1 MSTVARQRISANV
14 AEYSQMKGGTMEHV
28 WAIIRVEREITN
40 PEWHITV
47 TRILRSQAAAEREV
61 ARLNALNES
70 KGCRY
75 FCQVTRLIH
84 SQADEADG

>member
-1 MSTVARQRISANV
+1 MSKDT
-14 AEYSQMKGGTMEHV
+14 KEHV
-28 WAIIRVEREITN
+28 WAVIRVEPEITN

-47 TRILRSQAAAEREV
+47 TKILRSQAAAERKV

-75 FCQVTRLIH
+75 FRQVTRLIH
-84 SQADEADG
+84 SQAEVGGG

>member
-1 MSTVARQRISANV
+1 MSRDT
-14 AEYSQMKGGTMEHV
+14 KEHV

-47 TRILRSQAAAEREV
+47 TKILRSQAAAEREV

-75 FCQVTRLIH
+75 FSQITRLIH
-84 SQADEADG
+84 SQADEGGA

>member
-1 MSTVARQRISANV
+1 
-14 AEYSQMKGGTMEHV
+14 MKGDTKEHV

-47 TRILRSQAAAEREV
+47 TKILRSQAAAEQEV
-61 ARLNALNES
+61 ARLNVLNES

-75 FCQVTRLIH
+75 FCQTTRLIH
-84 SQADEADG
+84 RQADEVGG